1 VPFSFPGTPQEGVT
15 MSYIFTT
22 AIDIILVTLN
32 IILIAAIIGI
42 LIYLIV
48 T

>member
-1 VPFSFPGTPQEGVT
+1 
-15 MSYIFTT
+15 MNYLFTT
-22 AIDIILVTLN
+22 AIDIILITLN